1 MKDEIPVA
9 GCAYQD
15 DTCWF
20 RMDAVT
26 SALNAGCRAQLDNLY
41 IGDTSVFP
49 ERRGGEPGAH
59 CDGQRAPRRRSP
71 AHAAGLTRGER

>member
-41 IGDTSVFP
+41 VGDTSVFP
-49 ERRGGEPGAH
+49 SIGAVNPGS
-59 CDGQRAPRRRSP
+59 PR
-71 AHAAGLTRGER
+71 